1 MTMGK
6 IELWTIIIALGI
18 GTFLI
23 RFSFIG
29 LIGNRPLPEWI
40 LRLLRY
46 TSVAVLPGLVAPL
59 VLWPAATNGEPD
71 PARLLAALAALICG
85 YLSKNVLWAIVSG
98 IGTLYLALFLIG

>member
-1 MTMGK
+1 MMVDKTT
-6 IELWTIIIALGI
+6 LWTVIILLGI

-29 LIGNRPLPEWI
+29 LIGNRELPEWI

-59 VLWPAATNGEPD
+59 VLWPDATGGEPD
-71 PARLLAALAALICG
+71 PARLLAAAATLICG
-85 YLSKNVLWAIVSG
+85 YLTKNVLWAIVAG
-98 IGTLYLALFLIG
+98 ISTLYLALFLIG